1 MIMSKSYNDAKKELE
16 KIVNQRRRLIDS
28 SNKLRAQPRNVNQIH
43 FSELDDFYHQ
53 HDYRSSPRMSFTDS
67 LNISGPLVSVPP
79 PVNVYFRNDRDTSF
93 ASPAMIPHSTRDY
106 YLTLTPT
113 NVSIR
118 CTANQARLGTAS
130 TVIGTFRQLQ
140 AKARKVEVER
150 SDALKERL
158 STCIAELTVVVT

>member
-1 MIMSKSYNDAKKELE
+1 MSKSYNDAKKELE
-16 KIVNQRRRLIDS
+16 KIVNQRRILIDS
-28 SNKLRAQPRNVNQIH
+28 NKKLRAHPRNVNQTH
-43 FSELDDFYHQ
+43 FSELDDMDHQ
-53 HDYRSSPRMSFTDS
+53 HDYRSSPRMSLKDS
-67 LNISGPLVSVPP
+67 LNIAGPVASVPP
-79 PVNVYFRNDRDTSF
+79 PVNVYFRNSRDASF
-93 ASPAMIPHSTRDY
+93 ASPAITQHLSRDY
-106 YLTLTPT
+106 DLTLSPT

-158 STCIAELTVVVT
+158 STCIAELTVAAT